1 MTDSTTAGPPWS
13 LRLALLLAALLVA
26 CAPGPA
32 SQGPAG
38 GSAGS
43 ARNAPL
49 AQPTAAALPP
59 NYFAGKTLTLV
70 VPLAAGGPS
79 TVFGRLLA
87 DHLKKHLSG
96 EPLIILEHK
105 TGAAGLV
112 GMNWVY
118 SAARK
123 DGLTFGV
130 FGSVLAPQIMSAEGL
145 LYDAAQFQWLGGVV
159 ESQVGFVHE
168 NLGAHGPQ
176 DLLNTR
182 EQIVLGGLSPENPKD
197 LALRSFLNILGV
209 KYKYVTGYPGNAE
222 ARLAFQRGE
231 INLWEES
238 LTGWFTAI
246 VPFVNQGVA
255 APIGQRGT
263 MKTGALTRDARV
275 PDIPTY
281 AEVATALKGE
291 GVRPTA
297 EYRALELVS
306 KMSAVLRAVVY
317 PPGVSPVM
325 VETMREAIAATFAD
339 AEFQANVE
347 KQLGFQIE
355 FVPGADAQAAA
366 ADLLRR
372 ANDDAEAMEYLRRLT
387 RESN

>member
-1 MTDSTTAGPPWS
+1 VRGPRWS
-13 LRLALLLAALLVA
+13 LRLALLFVGLLVA
-26 CAPGPA
+26 CAPGSAAPP
-32 SQGPAG
+32 PAG
-38 GSAGS
+38 KSADT
-43 ARNAPL
+43 ARNAQL
-49 AQPTAAALPP
+49 AQPTAASLPS
-59 NYFAGKTLTLV
+59 NYFEGKTLTLV

-87 DHLKKHLSG
+87 DHLKKHLPG
-96 EPLIILEHK
+96 EPTIILEHK

-168 NLGAHGPQ
+168 SLGVHGPQ
-176 DLLNTR
+176 DLLNPR
-182 EQIVLGGLSPENPKD
+182 GQVVLGGLSPENPKD
-197 LALRSFLNILGV
+197 LALRTF
-209 KYKYVTGYPGNAE
+209 
-222 ARLAFQRGE
+222 FQRGE

-238 LTGWFTAI
+238 LTGWFTSI

-255 APIGQRGT
+255 VPVGQRGS
-263 MKTGALTRDARV
+263 MKTGSLTRDARI

-281 AEVATALKGE
+281 AEVATSLKGE
-291 GVRPTA
+291 GVRPTV

-317 PPGVSPVM
+317 PPGVSPLM
-325 VETMREAIAATFAD
+325 VETMRGAVAATFAD
-339 AEFQANVE
+339 EEFQANVE

-355 FVPGADAQAAA
+355 FVPGAEAQAAA
-366 ADLLRR
+366 AELLRR